1 MNPLDGAHGLHMFH
15 DETLEE
21 RCGLHWSHI
30 AVPPSRSWAGIL
42 ICGFYFFLYKCQIF
56 FYLLSTSVRKE

>member
-30 AVPPSRSWAGIL
+30 AAPPTPEVGQA
-42 ICGFYFFLYKCQIF
+42 F
-56 FYLLSTSVRKE
+56 